1 MVDPASTDE
10 RLAPS
15 QFSALIGT
23 DETAVWESV
32 RFKEFIGDIQGR
44 CFIVSQKDP

>member
-1 MVDPASTDE
+1 MVGPASIEE

-23 DETAVWESV
+23 DETAIWEAV
-32 RFKEFIGDIQGR
+32 RFKEFVDDIQR
-44 CFIVSQKDP
+44 R